1 MVSGSL
7 GSPDIWVLLILDR
20 RLERIPIQTDSIE
33 PINAILEDCS
43 GSSNSAIVRR
53 IHHTLKR

>member
-33 PINAILEDCS
+33 AINVIVEDSS